1 MRNLSLRIGTFLCV
15 ITVAAAVV
23 GSWWTP
29 YDPLHPETE
38 AAYAPPS
45 ASHPFGTDWFGR
57 DVLSRVLAASPVGM
71 RIAAAGVLAGCA
83 AGMVLGI
90 LSALSGGLWG
100 EAVGGILNGVLSF
113 PPLLL
118 ALLLVT
124 VFGPGE
130 GSVILAVGLFNM
142 PYFGRIV
149 RAEILKLRDR
159 EFVEAARA
167 CGAGGLRITLV
178 HLLPNAL
185 GPLVVQMTSA
195 FGFALLS
202 EAALSYLGLGTQ
214 PPFPSWG
221 RMLKEAQTYIA
232 LAPWTAIFP
241 GLALVLAVLGFNLL
255 GDGLQ
260 SRLDPRLRHRK
271 P

>member
-1 MRNLSLRIGTFLCV
+1 MRNLPLGIGSVLCMAM
-15 ITVAAAVV
+15 AATAVV
-23 GSWWTP
+23 GALWTP

-71 RIAAAGVLAGCA
+71 RIAAAGVFMGSTAGA
-83 AGMVLGI
+83 LLGI
-90 LSALSGGLWG
+90 LSTLSGGLLG
-100 EAVGGILNGVLSF
+100 EVLGGVLNGVLSF

-118 ALLLVT
+118 ALLLAT

-130 GSVILAVGLFNM
+130 ISVVLAVGLFNV
-142 PYFGRIV
+142 PYFGRII
-149 RAEILKLRDR
+149 RGEFLKLKDR

-167 CGAGGLRITLV
+167 CGAGTLRIILV

-185 GPLVVQMTSA
+185 GPFLVQLTSS

-241 GLALVLAVLGFNLL
+241 GLALVLTVLGFNLL

-260 SRLDPRLRHRK
+260 YRLDPRFRYRGS
-271 P
+271 